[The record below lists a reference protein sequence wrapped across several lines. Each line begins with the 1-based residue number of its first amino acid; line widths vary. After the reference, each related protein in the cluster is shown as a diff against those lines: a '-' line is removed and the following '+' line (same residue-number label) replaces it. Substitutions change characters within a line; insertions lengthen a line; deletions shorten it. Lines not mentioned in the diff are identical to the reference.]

1 MEGMRIGIDA
11 KWYFTG
17 PVSTRVV
24 LQNLLPELF
33 ALYPEHRWVL
43 FLDKK
48 DRSRPLPFTDG
59 NIEIHYVWA
68 ENNMLSNVFIVP
80 RVLRRLKVDVMV
92 FQTFPSLR
100 RPVPSVAFIHDVL
113 FRSFPQFFS
122 WKERLY
128 FVPLAWLTRNRA
140 DRLVATTEFVAGELV
155 KYRYSRSREQ
165 IDIVPLAVSKK
176 FRPRALQDAGL
187 LSAVKQKFG
196 LPDRY
201 LLYVGRLN
209 VRKNIE
215 NLLRALPLLADEEIK
230 LVIIGKEDWKAP
242 DLRELLSLATI
253 SQRILLAGAMTDE
266 ELTATYSLA
275 SIFCFPSF
283 AEGFGLPPLEAM
295 ATGIPV
301 IVSDTTALP
310 EVCGDAAVYIEPGS
324 PESIAR
330 ALNELLADTG
340 LYHRKSKM
348 GLARAE
354 QYTWQGTARA
364 LIDSIANTA
373 KNV

>member
-1 MEGMRIGIDA
+1 MRIGIDA

-33 ALYPEHRWVL
+33 ALFPEHQWVL

-48 DRSRPLPFTDG
+48 DRGLALPFAAD
-59 NIEIHYVWA
+59 NIELHYVWA
-68 ENNMLSNVFIVP
+68 DNNMLSNLLIVP
-80 RVLRRLKVDVMV
+80 RLLRRLKADVMV
-92 FQTFPSLR
+92 FQTFPALR
-100 RPVPSVAFIHDVL
+100 HPVPSVAFIHDVL

-128 FVPLAWLTRNRA
+128 FVPLAWLTRNKA
-140 DRLVATTEFVAGELV
+140 DRLVATTDFVARELV
-155 KYRYSRSREQ
+155 SYRYTRSRAK
-165 IDIVPLAVSKK
+165 IDLVPLAVSKT
-176 FRPRALQDAGL
+176 FRPLSQQDAGL
-187 LSAVKQKFG
+187 LSTVKAKFG

-215 NLLRALPLLADEEIK
+215 NLLRALLLLEDKEIK

-242 DLRELLSLATI
+242 DLRELLSLPAI

-266 ELTATYSLA
+266 ELTATYSQA
-275 SIFCFPSF
+275 KIFCFPSF

-295 ATGIPV
+295 AAGIPV
-301 IVSDTTALP
+301 VVSDTTSLP

-340 LYHRKSKM
+340 LYSRKSTM
-348 GLARAE
+348 GLARAG
-354 QYTWQGTARA
+354 QYSWEGTARA
-364 LIDSIANTA
+364 LMNSIVNTA

>member
-1 MEGMRIGIDA
+1 MRIGIDA

-48 DRSRPLPFTDG
+48 DRDLALPFTG
-59 NIEIHYVWA
+59 SNIEIHYVWA
-68 ENNMLSNVFIVP
+68 DNNMLSNLLIVP
-80 RVLRRLKVDVMV
+80 RALRRLNVDVMV
-92 FQTFPSLR
+92 FQTFPALR
-100 RPVPSVAFIHDVL
+100 HPVPSVAFIHDVL

-128 FVPLAWLTRNRA
+128 FMPLAWLTRNRA
-140 DRLVATTEFVAGELV
+140 DRLVATTEFVARELV
-155 KYRYSRSREQ
+155 RYRYCRSRTQ
-165 IDIVPLAVSKK
+165 IDIVPLAVNKT
-176 FRPRALQDAGL
+176 FRPRQFQDPGQ
-187 LSAVKQKFG
+187 LSAVKRKFG

-215 NLLRALPLLADEEIK
+215 NLLRALPLLEDKEIK

-242 DLRELLSLATI
+242 DLRELLSLTTI
-253 SQRILLAGAMTDE
+253 SDRIILAGAMTDE
-266 ELTATYSLA
+266 ELTATYALA
-275 SIFCFPSF
+275 KIFCFPSF

-295 ATGIPV
+295 AAGIPV
-301 IVSDTTALP
+301 IVSDTTSLP
-310 EVCGDAAVYIEPGS
+310 EVCGDAAVYIEPCR

-340 LYHRKSKM
+340 LYHRKSTL

-354 QYTWQGTARA
+354 QYTWQGTAHT
-364 LIDSIANTA
+364 LMNSIANTV

>member
-1 MEGMRIGIDA
+1 MRIGIDA
-11 KWYFTG
+11 KWLFTG

-33 ALYPEHRWVL
+33 ALHPEHQWVL

-48 DRSRPLPFTDG
+48 DRGRPLLFTDG

-68 ENNMLSNVFIVP
+68 DNNMLSNLFTVP
-80 RVLRRLKVDVMV
+80 RLLRRLKVDVMV

-100 RPVPSVAFIHDVL
+100 HPVPSVAFIHDVL

-128 FVPLAWLTRNRA
+128 FIPLAWLTRTRA
-140 DRLVATTEFVAGELV
+140 DRLVATTEFVADELIR
-155 KYRYSRSREQ
+155 YRYTRSRTK
-165 IDIVPLAVSKK
+165 IDIVPLAVSKT
-176 FRPRALQDAGL
+176 FRPGALQDAGL
-187 LSAVKQKFG
+187 LSAVRQKFG

-215 NLLRALPLLADEEIK
+215 NLLRALPLLEDKQIP

-242 DLRELLSLATI
+242 DLRELLSLPAI
-253 SQRILLAGAMTDE
+253 SQRILLAGTMTDE
-266 ELTATYSLA
+266 ELTATYSQA
-275 SIFCFPSF
+275 KIFCFPSF

-295 ATGIPV
+295 AAGIPV
-301 IVSDTTALP
+301 VVSDTTSLP

-340 LYHRKSKM
+340 LYDQKSKM
-348 GLARAE
+348 GLARAR

-364 LIDSIANTA
+364 LMNSIANAA